1 MIICAF
7 TRVTGIYKS
16 LLGFYKGFIGSL
28 GKTWKSL
35 GLRGKTYWVS
45 LDNVEKKEKKLLY

>member
-1 MIICAF
+1 VIICAF

-16 LLGFYKGFIGSL
+16 LLGFYKGFIGSW

-45 LDNVEKKEKKLLY
+45 LDNVEKKEKKMLY